1 LISLSYKFIK
11 DEWLKIAILAPSHF
25 YSKYEY
31 SVYDRSMSK
40 NKQSVSSQRW
50 LKEHFDDKF
59 VQKAQK
65 LGMRSR
71 AGFKIE
77 EIQQKDDLIKSAMT
91 VVDLGAAPGGW
102 SQYVAKVVGED
113 GLVIACDILPMDSLA
128 GVSFLQGDFREE
140 NVLNELLNKIG
151 GKNVDIVMS
160 DMAPNMSGND
170 AIDQAKSM
178 YLVELS
184 LDMCHQ
190 VLKKNGSFVVKVF
203 MGEGFE
209 SFMKDIQNAFKT
221 VKTRKPESS
230 RARSREVYLVATG
243 YKL

>member
-1 LISLSYKFIK
+1 
-11 DEWLKIAILAPSHF
+11 
-25 YSKYEY
+25 
-31 SVYDRSMSK
+31 MSK

-59 VQKAQK
+59 VQQAQK
-65 LGMRSR
+65 QGLRSR

-77 EIQQKDDLIKSAMT
+77 EIQQKDGLIKPTMT
-91 VVDLGAAPGGW
+91 IVDLGAAPGGW
-102 SQYVAKVVGED
+102 SQYATKVVGSD
-113 GLVIACDILPMDSLA
+113 GLVIACDILPMDPLA

-151 GKNVDIVMS
+151 GKNVDVVMS

-178 YLVELS
+178 YLGELA

-190 VLKKNGSFVVKVF
+190 VLKKNGSFVIKVF

-209 SFMKDIQNAFKT
+209 AFMKELQKSFKT
-221 VKTRKPESS
+221 LKTRKPESS